1 MNYVF
6 LRERVENSPFTPI
19 QQKCLDSIGS
29 RVPSKLKESPET
41 QEMLEELNKEIS
53 DNFREVIIK
62 HTGKVFCE
70 RVCVCKCQCPHRFVL
85 TLHHYIQCSGNNI
98 KESRRRRSGRF
109 C

>member
-29 RVPSKLKESPET
+29 RVPGKLKESPET

-53 DNFREVIIK
+53 DNFLEVIIK
-62 HTGKVFCE
+62 HTGEAFDGSG
-70 RVCVCKCQCPHRFVL
+70 CVWDVL
-85 TLHHYIQCSGNNI
+85 IDLC
-98 KESRRRRSGRF
+98 
-109 C
+109 

>member
-41 QEMLEELNKEIS
+41 QEMLKELNKEIS
-53 DNFREVIIK
+53 DNFLEVIIK
-62 HTGKVFCE
+62 HTGNVFSEC
-70 RVCVCKCQCPHRFVL
+70 VCVCVSVSVPSQICVNL
-85 TLHHYIQCSGNNI
+85 ASLHPM
-98 KESRRRRSGRF
+98 
-109 C
+109 